1 MLTVDP
7 EQPQASEA
15 TDAEAEAEAIELER
29 HLLYVTI
36 TRARDVAYLCWL
48 GNPTLFLSFA

>member
-36 TRARDVAYLCWL
+36 TRAPDVAYLCWL
-48 GNPTLFLSFA
+48 GNPTSFLSFA